1 MGRLDGRVAIVTGA
15 AQGLGAAYAKAFAA
29 EGAAVTVNDVAEPT
43 TTANIIKQQG
53 GRALPVQADV
63 TDMKAVD
70 AMVAKTIAEFGKV
83 DILVNNASLS
93 STVRHVPFWELTEEE
108 WDRVMQVN
116 VRGMFQCAKAV
127 IPDMMKRKY
136 GKIINVSSST
146 VQRGVPYFMHYV
158 SSKAAIIGMT
168 RAMANELGEFGICVN
183 SLAPGLTASDGVLA
197 ARTTDEAKRHA
208 QEIINL
214 RTFKREELPEDMIGP
229 CIFLASADSDFM
241 TGNLVQVSGG
251 ESFY

>member
-15 AQGLGAAYAKAFAA
+15 AQGLGATYAKAFAA
-29 EGAAVTVNDVAEPT
+29 EGATVAVNDIADPT
-43 TTANIIKQQG
+43 TIVNIIKQQG
-53 GRALPVQADV
+53 GRAIGVRADI
-63 TDMKAVD
+63 TDTLAVN
-70 AMVAKTIAEFGKV
+70 AMVATTVAEFGKV
-83 DILVNNASLS
+83 DILVNNAALS

-127 IPDMMKRKY
+127 VVDMKKRNY

-158 SSKAAIIGMT
+158 TSKSAIIGMT

-183 SLAPGLTASDGVLA
+183 SLAPGLTASEGVLA
-197 ARTTDEAKRHA
+197 ARSTPQAKQHA
-208 QEIINL
+208 QEIIGL
-214 RTFKREELPEDMIGP
+214 RAFKREEMLR
-229 CIFLASADSDFM
+229 
-241 TGNLVQVSGG
+241 T
-251 ESFY
+251 